1 MKLKIDIVTNKDTN
15 TNITKALLNL
25 LSKYENI
32 IKNSSINT
40 KDK

>member
-1 MKLKIDIVTNKDTN
+1 MKLKIDIITNKDTN

-32 IKNSSINT
+32 INNSSINT